1 MKITIL
7 EGDITNL
14 AIDAIVNAANSYGY
28 MGGGVAGAI
37 KRVGGQEIEVEAVSK
52 APIPIGS
59 AVITTGGK
67 LKCKYVIHAPTMEQP
82 GALID
87 VGNIIEA
94 TRAALECADEA
105 GLKKI
110 AIPGMGTGVGGVPRD
125 KAAKAMIEV
134 IVNFNEKNL
143 EEVILVD
150 MNKEMVDEFNKVFK
164 EEKKS

>member
-1 MKITIL
+1 MKITIV

-14 AIDAIVNAANSYGY
+14 EVDAIVNAANSYGY

-37 KRVGGQEIEVEAVSK
+37 KRIGGEEIEIEAVSE

-59 AVITTGGK
+59 AVITKAGK
-67 LKCKYVIHAPTMEQP
+67 LKCRYVIHAPTMEQP
-82 GALID
+82 ASLID
-87 VGNIIEA
+87 VGNVKEA
-94 TRAALECADEA
+94 TRAALECADENK
-105 GLKKI
+105 LKRI

-143 EEVILVD
+143 EEVMLVD
-150 MNKEMVDEFNKVFK
+150 RNKEMVDEFNKFFK
-164 EEKKS
+164 V